1 MTKKFNLKL
10 PSMLA
15 LSLFGATLTAQHA
28 HAAESTTDQSTNKN
42 VIDQQN
48 DVVKAN
54 KAKKAV
60 SNAAQNVSGVQ
71 AYHNPSLVKSSDTT
85 SGQTYDAK
93 LDTLTDQTHA
103 QTSQQQNAK
112 NQQQT
117 KQAKQQAATTTAR
130 QNAQT
135 YNQNAAQ
142 SNKTKQQ
149 ANANTSTTTK
159 QQATQAANTS
169 LKSQNNVETTNQTA
183 VSTQNT
189 AQKQSNSV
197 TTYQGRVGGM
207 GS

>member
-1 MTKKFNLKL
+1 MMSLKQ
-10 PSMLA
+10 
-15 LSLFGATLTAQHA
+15 TRQ
-28 HAAESTTDQSTNKN
+28 
-42 VIDQQN
+42 
-48 DVVKAN
+48 
-54 KAKKAV
+54 KAV

-103 QTSQQQNAK
+103 DVSATKCK

-169 LKSQNNVETTNQTA
+169 LKSQNNVETTNQ
-183 VSTQNT
+183 
-189 AQKQSNSV
+189 KQYLLKILHKTV
-197 TTYQGRVGGM
+197 
-207 GS
+207 